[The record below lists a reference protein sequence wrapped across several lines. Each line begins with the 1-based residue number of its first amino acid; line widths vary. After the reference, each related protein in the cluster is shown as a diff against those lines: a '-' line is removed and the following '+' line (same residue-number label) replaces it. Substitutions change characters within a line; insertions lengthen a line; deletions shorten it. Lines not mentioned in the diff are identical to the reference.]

1 MNEIKND
8 ILSELLVSFESNI
21 DRIKYAGNED
31 DKRTEFLKVCK
42 EVLDKKDQ
50 KTASNLQNLINY
62 YLFTL
67 NVEVEQFITSISN
80 EKVVLESFD
89 YYTEEREK
97 KDSFDAT
104 YDTITDVIVEQ
115 FEMEE
120 LISPDRYINSARYH
134 PSPVN
139 SVKLALNSLVK
150 YGVTYSD
157 FVFIDIG
164 SGMGRNLL
172 IASEYPFKRVAGVEI
187 SNYLHEIAEKNVA
200 RYEAKTGKKIKCD
213 LHCVDAL
220 SFNFSES
227 NMVLYFWEPFT
238 ENISNQFIKNLEEF
252 IATRNIIVKLIFL
265 RNPFPAMERSTVFKE
280 VGRLESEDYTISN
293 DEYFQTIIYSN

>member
-8 ILSELLVSFESNI
+8 VLSELLSSFENNI
-21 DRIKYAGNED
+21 EHIKQAGNED
-31 DKRTEFLKVCK
+31 DKRLEFLKICK
-42 EVLDKKDQ
+42 KVLDTKDQ
-50 KTASNLQNLINY
+50 KTASNLQNLIKY

-67 NVEVEQFITSISN
+67 DVGVEEFITSISN

-104 YDTITDVIVEQ
+104 YDTITDIIVEQ
-115 FEMEE
+115 FEMGE

-134 PSPVN
+134 PSPVS
-139 SVKLALNSLVK
+139 SVRTALDSLIK
-150 YGVTYSD
+150 YGVTYND
-157 FVFIDIG
+157 FFFIDIG

-187 SNYLHEIAEKNVA
+187 SNYLHEIAEKNIE
-200 RYEAKTGKKIKCD
+200 RYEAKTHKKIKCD

-220 SFNFSES
+220 NFNFPES
-227 NMVLYFWEPFT
+227 NMVLYFWEPFV

-252 IATRNIIVKLIFL
+252 IADRNIVVKLIFL
-265 RNPFPAMERSTVFKE
+265 RNPFPAVEHSKVFRE

-293 DEYFQTIIYSN
+293 DEYFQTIVYSN